1 MNNLLKY
8 FVRGLA
14 CLIVITVGSYVIVAQ
29 STITGTWK
37 ASTEKS
43 KKAQVKDKSDGDY
56 EDHEFNWNDGKS
68 DIQITFS
75 YSTEK
80 GGSNNQG
87 TGYSFDDL
95 RGISSAQIEGTSRGV
110 NFTIQ
115 REAGTIACTG
125 SFENGKG
132 SGTFV
137 FTPNASFRSAMS
149 SRGFEFSET
158 KMFAAATLDV
168 TVALA
173 DDLSASGFTGLDTD
187 DLFKARI
194 FRIDSNFMR
203 EMAATGFPEL
213 DMEDL
218 VKARIFRI
226 DANFV
231 RDVVAMGF
239 ATKSFEELVKFRIF
253 KITPD
258 YLREMQNA
266 GFQNLDSEQMVK
278 LRIFKVTPEFV
289 RQMQGEGLANLSVE
303 EAVKLRIFN
312 VTADFI
318 RDARAN
324 GATDLNVESLV
335 KLRIHGKIK

>member
-1 MNNLLKY
+1 MNKNLKILA
-8 FVRGLA
+8 GALA
-14 CLIVITVGSYVIVAQ
+14 CLVVITIGPIVIAAQ
-29 STITGTWK
+29 TTITGTWK
-37 ASTEKS
+37 ASTEKAR
-43 KKAQVKDKSDGDY
+43 KVKEKSDKENGHFDF
-56 EDHEFNWNDGKS
+56 EWQDGKN

-75 YSTEK
+75 YSTAD

-95 RGISSAQIEGTSRGV
+95 RGLSSSQVEGVSRGV
-110 NFTIQ
+110 NFTID

-125 SFENGKG
+125 NFENGKG

-137 FTPNASFRSAMS
+137 FTPSASFRSAMS
-149 SRGFEFSET
+149 SRGFEFNDR
-158 KMFAAATLDV
+158 KQFAAATLDV

-173 DDLSASGFTGLDTD
+173 DDLSASGFSNLDTD

-194 FRIDSNFMR
+194 FKIDSNFMR
-203 EMAATGFPEL
+203 EMAATGFPDL

-218 VKARIFRI
+218 VKARIFKI

-239 ATKSFEELVKFRIF
+239 QTKSFEELVKFRIF

-258 YLREMQNA
+258 YLREMQTA
-266 GFQNLDSEQMVK
+266 GFQNLNSEQAVK

-289 RQMQGEGLANLSVE
+289 RQMQGEGLVNLTVE

-324 GATDLNVESLV
+324 GESDLSVESLV